1 MKLGELKSNQ
11 KYFARQNRK
20 SWKPQKINA
29 TVRLLF
35 SKCAHSWRG
44 FSEGILRVVLFI
56 VLRLNWSVQ
65 KHCVAK
71 VLLAIWEIFLHENSQ
86 NHNSYRF
93 SYRFTFILFLSF
105 LTNQKI
111 RVLACWRSG
120 NKKYFCFL
128 FIARHTLFQ
137 SHAEFNRLYKRIF
150 SNVIS
155 VHIIVLCFRLK
166 NLLRIRPK
174 STKLWLIWKPIDT
187 RVYFGWSKS
196 LILMPTKTKNIHR
209 KNFPL
214 KMVFFNTKI
223 GWWVRHF
230 QRGKRKPKRFFTSWK
245 LWCFQIVSD
254 TCPDVKIWLGN
265 YKTSKK
271 TDWFLKMV

>member
-20 SWKPQKINA
+20 SWKPQNINA

-35 SKCAHSWRG
+35 SKCVHSWRG

-56 VLRLNWSVQ
+56 VLRLNWSVK

-120 NKKYFCFL
+120 NKKYL
-128 FIARHTLFQ
+128 FFVYSETHSIP
-137 SHAEFNRLYKRIF
+137 KPCRI
-150 SNVIS
+150 
-155 VHIIVLCFRLK
+155 
-166 NLLRIRPK
+166 
-174 STKLWLIWKPIDT
+174 
-187 RVYFGWSKS
+187 
-196 LILMPTKTKNIHR
+196 
-209 KNFPL
+209 
-214 KMVFFNTKI
+214 
-223 GWWVRHF
+223 
-230 QRGKRKPKRFFTSWK
+230 Q
-245 LWCFQIVSD
+245 
-254 TCPDVKIWLGN
+254 
-265 YKTSKK
+265 
-271 TDWFLKMV
+271 